1 MIVADVSLITQF
13 AIRNAQS
20 ELADA
25 VCERDAVWVAPV
37 TWRSE
42 FREALV
48 NYIQRAGMSLES
60 ALLALQSAEEIMGG
74 REYHVSSEH
83 VLELVIKSKC
93 TAYDC
98 EYVALARDL
107 GVPLVTTD
115 RRILRAFPKIAVSLE
130 TFVKK
135 R

>member
-1 MIVADVSLITQF
+1 VIVADVSLITQF
-13 AIRNAQS
+13 SIRNAQS

-25 VCERDAVWVAPV
+25 VCERDAIWVAPV
-37 TWRSE
+37 IWRSE
-42 FREALV
+42 FRDALV

-60 ALLALQSAEEIMGG
+60 ALLALQSAEEIVGG

-83 VLELVIKSKC
+83 VLELAIRSKC

-98 EYVALARDL
+98 EYVALAGDL
-107 GVPLVTTD
+107 GVMLVTTD

-130 TFVKK
+130 KFVKK